1 MLVADSK
8 SGVIEKPVNEGD
20 AIPIGKTKY
29 QKVKEQNNMWKNIRI
44 AILLFILATV
54 VQQAWLDQAD
64 LAWRKNLYVA
74 VYPVNADRSLKVS
87 AYLQTLT
94 REDFEPVADYFT
106 GEAAQYHVGLRRP
119 IEVQLG
125 AEVDEIPPAPP
136 RNGNILSSI
145 VWSLK
150 FRYFAWLHSPKV
162 NVKPT
167 IRLYL
172 LYYDPVKNPALSH
185 SAALNKGRIG
195 RVNLFGE
202 SSYAK
207 QNLVILAHEL
217 LHTLNATDKYD
228 LATTLPAY
236 PDGFSEPNKMP
247 LYPQNFA
254 ELMGGRVPTTE
265 TKAQIPKSLKQ
276 TMVGDKTAREIGWL
290 K

>member
-1 MLVADSK
+1 
-8 SGVIEKPVNEGD
+8 
-20 AIPIGKTKY
+20 
-29 QKVKEQNNMWKNIRI
+29 MWKNIRVV
-44 AILLFILATV
+44 ILLLILATV
-54 VQQAWLDQAD
+54 VQQAWLNKAD
-64 LAWRKNLYVA
+64 LAWKDNLYVA
-74 VYPVNADRSLKVS
+74 VYPVNADGNPKVS
-87 AYLQTLT
+87 AYLRTLS
-94 REDFEPVADYFT
+94 RDDFEPVAEYFAA
-106 GEAAQYHVGLRRP
+106 EAAQYNVGLRRP

-125 AEVDEIPPAPP
+125 AQVDELPPAPP
-136 RNGNILSSI
+136 TNGNIFSSI

-150 FRYFAWLHSPKV
+150 FRYFAWRHSPKV
-162 NVKPT
+162 NVKPA

-172 LYYDPVKNPALSH
+172 LYYDPDTNPVLSH
-185 SAALNKGRIG
+185 STALNKGRIG

-228 LATTLPAY
+228 LATTLPTY
-236 PDGFSEPNKMP
+236 PDGFAEPDKSP

-254 ELMGGRVPTTE
+254 ELMGGRLLITE

-276 TMVGDKTAREIGWL
+276 TMVGEKTAREIGWL